1 MAEVVVMAVV
11 LVVATE
17 AALVAGTDG
26 VDMEV
31 VMDGVDT
38 EAVLVMVTGGV
49 DTEAVLVEDIEGV
62 TGVDTEAVS
71 AEVMSGDTVIMAM
84 V

>member
-1 MAEVVVMAVV
+1 MAEAEVMTVV

-31 VMDGVDT
+31 VTGGEDT
-38 EAVLVMVTGGV
+38 EAVLGADMEGATWV
-49 DTEAVLVEDIEGV
+49 DTEV
-62 TGVDTEAVS
+62 VS
-71 AEVMSGDTVIMAM
+71 EEVMSEDTVIMAM